1 MVNRPCLDCG
11 ALSPNTRCP
20 THRIAKDNERY
31 ARRGSTTERGYGS
44 AYRHRRD
51 GVVADATHCDTC
63 GEPFTP
69 DNPATGGHVVDLRTL
84 PRHERKAS
92 AATAELTPQCQR
104 CNYGW
109 NRQSRGE

>member
-11 ALSPNTRCP
+11 ALSPNTRCRP
-20 THRIAKDNERY
+20 CQIRHGNERY
-31 ARRGSTTERGYGS
+31 AKRGTSTERGYGS
-44 AYRHRRD
+44 AYRQRRA
-51 GVVADATHCDTC
+51 GVLADATHCDTC

-69 DNPATGGHVVDLRTL
+69 DNPATGGHVVDLRTM

-92 AATAELTPQCQR
+92 ATTAPLTPQCQR

-109 NRQSRGE
+109 RRQDPPG